1 MPKKISPSPVS
12 YTHLRLRRIGELLRH
27 RLGSIQCQAQQMIFF
42 LVEQRDL
49 CVTLRQHCQC
59 GGLNTAHIQG
69 TVKMCIRDRCWHQ
82 ARRMLLKISVP

>member
-1 MPKKISPSPVS
+1 
-12 YTHLRLRRIGELLRH
+12 
-27 RLGSIQCQAQQMIFF
+27 MIFF

-69 TVKMCIRDRCWHQ
+69 SVIEDGEKAGGVDSHQPIRFLPAKGRLIQ
-82 ARRMLLKISVP
+82 GFIIGAGA